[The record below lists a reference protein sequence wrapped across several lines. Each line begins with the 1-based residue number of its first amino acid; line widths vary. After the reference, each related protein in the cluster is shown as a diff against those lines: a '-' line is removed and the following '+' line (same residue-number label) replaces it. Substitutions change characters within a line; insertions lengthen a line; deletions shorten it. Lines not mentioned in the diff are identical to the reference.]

1 MQLFGQII
9 WHQSTKTAI
18 QKWMSDGEQPVPE
31 HARLTHY
38 NTRRAAHLLKLSLI
52 ACVARSNSMQIMPED
67 FDMALSWLIE
77 AEGFMPDI
85 FRSMTTTPESRSME
99 DAQYEIKRLYK
110 KLAGPVPEHYL
121 VAFLKHRTQP
131 QNIVKMIEVMVRA
144 KMIRHQIGKDGNF
157 YYLP

>member
-1 MQLFGQII
+1 
-9 WHQSTKTAI
+9 
-18 QKWMSDGEQPVPE
+18 
-31 HARLTHY
+31 
-38 NTRRAAHLLKLSLI
+38 
-52 ACVARSNSMQIMPED
+52 
-67 FDMALSWLIE
+67 
-77 AEGFMPDI
+77 
-85 FRSMTTTPESRSME
+85 ME